1 MIDNN
6 NIFRLLR
13 MPKGRKRLE
22 QKKTNFIYCNNI
34 HILTTTPIDKI
45 YF

>member
-13 MPKGRKRLE
+13 MSIGKKRLE
-22 QKKTNFIYCNNI
+22 QKK
-34 HILTTTPIDKI
+34 DKL
-45 YF
+45 YLL

>member
-13 MPKGRKRLE
+13 MPIGKKRLE
-22 QKKTNFIYCNNI
+22 QKK
-34 HILTTTPIDKI
+34 DKLYLLQPYT
-45 YF
+45 YFNHYTHR

>member
-13 MPKGRKRLE
+13 TPTGEKRLE
-22 QKKTNFIYCNNI
+22 QKRQALAVVTIYI
-34 HILTTTPIDKI
+34 
-45 YF
+45 F

>member
-13 MPKGRKRLE
+13 MPIGKKRLE
-22 QKKTNFIYCNNI
+22 QKKRQALSIVTIYI
-34 HILTTTPIDKI
+34 
-45 YF
+45 F